1 MIWMMINALQIGRV
15 YFNKEEMRTMLKN
28 ILEKSKKRMRAVMVN
43 AAVVIC
49 MVMLYSNSTFAL
61 QNSVYVTGTKK
72 LAEDLLSAIQIIAI
86 PVVLA
91 LIAFWALKRKAMDDQ
106 GDDSHL
112 KKMQAGA
119 LITLIL
125 IETLAPLIKLI
136 LGYYN
141 ISV

>member
-1 MIWMMINALQIGRV
+1 
-15 YFNKEEMRTMLKN
+15 MLKN
-28 ILEKSKKRMRAVMVN
+28 VLEKGKKGMRAVMAN
-43 AAVVIC
+43 AAAIFY
-49 MVMLYSNSTFAL
+49 MVMLYSNSAL
-61 QNSVYVTGTKK
+61 AIQNSVYVTGTKK
-72 LAEDLLSAIQIIAI
+72 LAEDFLSAIQIIAI

-91 LIAFWALKRKAMDDQ
+91 LIGFWALKRKAMDDQ

-112 KKMQAGA
+112 KKMQVGA

-141 ISV
+141 ISA

>member
-1 MIWMMINALQIGRV
+1 
-15 YFNKEEMRTMLKN
+15 MLKS
-28 ILEKSKKRMRAVMVN
+28 ILEKGKRGIRA
-43 AAVVIC
+43 AAGKAVAIFC
-49 MVMLYSNSTFAL
+49 IVMLYSSSVFAI

-91 LIAFWALKRKAMDDQ
+91 LIAFWALKRKAIDDQ
-106 GDDSHL
+106 GDDAHL

-125 IETLAPLIKLI
+125 IETIAPLIKLI

-141 ISV
+141 ISA

>member
-1 MIWMMINALQIGRV
+1 
-15 YFNKEEMRTMLKN
+15 MLKN
-28 ILEKSKKRMRAVMVN
+28 ILGKSKIRIRVL
-43 AAVVIC
+43 AANIAAIIW
-49 MVMLYSNSTFAL
+49 MVMLYSNPIFAI

-72 LAEDLLSAIQIIAI
+72 LAEDFLSAIQIIAI

-112 KKMQAGA
+112 KKMQTGA

-141 ISV
+141 ISA

>member
-1 MIWMMINALQIGRV
+1 
-15 YFNKEEMRTMLKN
+15 MLKDV
-28 ILEKSKKRMRAVMVN
+28 LEKGKKRIRVVLAN
-43 AAVVIC
+43 AAAIFC
-49 MVMLYSNSTFAL
+49 MAMLYSNSAFAI
-61 QNSVYVTGTKK
+61 QSSVYVTGTRK
-72 LAEDLLSAIQIIAI
+72 LAEDFLSAIQIIAI

-119 LITLIL
+119 LITLIF
-125 IETLAPLIKLI
+125 IETIAPLIKLI

-141 ISV
+141 ISA